1 MLEFQ
6 GGGGAFVLD
15 PVVGHFQELFD
26 LRNVCLGGAV
36 AVGFDH
42 AFKDVFFR
50 SFRQMNHVVIIEAVI
65 AQFVHHDFVAREVID
80 ACGNLLQ
87 GLFYAE
93 QNRRLGKVVPM
104 SAIAHVPNRRYGKDD
119 ANVAIHVAEQ
129 GDDPLDGFGGFFD
142 RNQPAFKLARVL
154 PVTIRCGFAAVF

>member
-1 MLEFQ
+1 MIAHHYYSLFYTSPHDHSLIKINKKRVKRCKQSETKSSAFLAQNQPWDLFSEFFRLGGDFLLEFQ

-15 PVVGHFQELFD
+15 PVIGHFQELFD
-26 LRNVCLGGAV
+26 LRNVRLGGVV

-50 SFRQMNHVVIIEAVI
+50 GFRQMNHVVIIKTVI
-65 AQFVHHDFVAREVID
+65 PQLVHHDFVAWEVID

-93 QNRRLGKVVPM
+93 
-104 SAIAHVPNRRYGKDD
+104 
-119 ANVAIHVAEQ
+119 
-129 GDDPLDGFGGFFD
+129 
-142 RNQPAFKLARVL
+142 
-154 PVTIRCGFAAVF
+154 